1 MTLIVGAKTDLSDNR
16 VILYEEAREL
26 AAELNA
32 AYLEVSS
39 AINTN
44 VTSIF
49 DRLIEELIPQ
59 DDMSFEDEDDE
70 EMIDEQ

>member
-1 MTLIVGAKTDLSDNR
+1 MGAKTDLSDNR